1 MSSCG
6 EGDLAHKPLPC
17 DFNHVQGPFDIIGDV
32 HGCAD
37 ELEMLLC
44 RLGYQS
50 TSPRIWSP
58 HAYHHP
64 EGRMA
69 VFVGDLVDRGPRV
82 LDSLGIVH
90 NMCVLGSGMCV
101 SGNHDA
107 KLLRK
112 LQGRNVKIGHGLAM
126 TLSEIEALPGESRQS
141 ITEHI
146 AGFLTELPSHLV
158 LDQGRLVVAHAGLK
172 EEFHGRESPQI
183 LAFALYGDT
192 TGEVDKDGLPI
203 RRDWAAEYRG
213 QSKVVYGHTPVPA
226 PVWVNGTVDI
236 DTGCVFGG
244 MLTALRY
251 PELEFVSVPAAKVY
265 CEPPRPFLPQKM

>member
-1 MSSCG
+1 MPPHG
-6 EGDLAHKPLPC
+6 EAHLARKQHSC
-17 DFNHVQGPFDIIGDV
+17 DFIHENGPFDIIGDV

-37 ELEMLLC
+37 ELEQLLC

-50 TSPRIWSP
+50 ATPRSWSA

-64 EGRMA
+64 EGRKA

-90 NMCVLGSGMCV
+90 NMCILRSGICV

-126 TLSEIEALPGESRQS
+126 TLAEIEALPSERRLT
-141 ITEHI
+141 ITEQI
-146 AGFLTELPSHLV
+146 IGFLTELPSHLV

-172 EEFHGRESPQI
+172 EEFHGQESPQI

-192 TGEVDKDGLPI
+192 TGEVDADGLPI

-213 QSKVVYGHTPVPA
+213 RSKVVYGHTPVPT
-226 PVWVNGTVDI
+226 PIWVNQTVDI

-265 CEPPRPFLPQKM
+265 CEPPRPFLSQKI